1 MSRSSFNRR
10 EAIRKLALGGLGVAS
25 VPLWAQKLNDLALAH
40 ATRHTHQATAT
51 QAEPAWTPK
60 FLNPH
65 QNETVIVLS
74 ELIIPQT
81 DTAGAKAAKVN
92 EFIDTVLADAEPSE
106 QKNFARGL
114 RWIDARSDELF
125 GSNFIKTVP
134 EQQTALLTILSS
146 GQNKSLSDLVGVE
159 FFGVIKSMTI
169 TGYYTSEVGMKEEL
183 GDDGN
188 LFFDDYPGCTH
199 PEHKA

>member
-1 MSRSSFNRR
+1 MSRHGLNRR
-10 EAIRKLALGGLGVAS
+10 QALRKLAMGGIGVAS
-25 VPLWAQKLNDLALAH
+25 APLWVQKLNDLALAH
-40 ATRHTHQATAT
+40 ASKHAHQAAPA
-51 QAEPAWTPK
+51 AEEAWKPK

-81 DTAGAKAAKVN
+81 DTPGARAAKVN
-92 EFIDTVLADAEPSE
+92 EFIDTVLDDAETTE
-106 QKNFARGL
+106 QKNFVRGL
-114 RWIDARSDELF
+114 QWIDARSNELF
-125 GSNFIKTVP
+125 GAEFTKATL

-146 GQNKSLSDLVGVE
+146 RKNKSLSDQIGVE

-199 PEHKA
+199 PEHKV

>member
-1 MSRSSFNRR
+1 MSLSSFNRR

-51 QAEPAWTPK
+51 QAEAAWTPK
-60 FLNPH
+60 FLDPH

-92 EFIDTVLADAEPSE
+92 EFIDTVLVDAEPGE

-114 RWIDARSDELF
+114 RWIDARSNELF

-146 GQNKSLSDLVGVE
+146 GQNKSLSDQVGVE

>member
-1 MSRSSFNRR
+1 MSRSSLNRR
-10 EAIRKLALGGLGVAS
+10 EALRKLALGGLGVAS
-25 VPLWAQKLNDLALAH
+25 TPLWVQKLNDLALGHSA
-40 ATRHTHQATAT
+40 RHVHQAAGA
-51 QAEPAWTPK
+51 QAEAAWTPK
-60 FLNPH
+60 LLNPH

-92 EFIDTVLADAEPSE
+92 EFIDTVLADAEPTE
-106 QKNFARGL
+106 QKNFERGL
-114 RWIDARSDELF
+114 RWIDARSNELF
-125 GSNFIKTVP
+125 GSDFIKATP

-146 GQNKSLSDLVGVE
+146 GKNKSLSDQVGVE
-159 FFGVIKSMTI
+159 FFSVIKSMTI

-188 LFFDDYPGCTH
+188 LFFEDYPGCTH